1 MLDADTPQLPLWSD
15 QDRVD
20 GWTIRQSPRARR
32 LTVRVFHT
40 GRVEVVAPA
49 RSSQRTVQQFIERH
63 RSWIERKRE
72 EARRIAGP
80 EQSFPPQSIAFHANG
95 ESWKLHVA
103 GGRGR
108 VLMRVASPEL
118 LSIEGDATRRQ
129 KVCDALRKWLMRH
142 AAQSLFP
149 QLEACAREV
158 GVTYRR
164 ALIRRQRTRW
174 GSCSARGTIS
184 LNCCLLFQRPEVVRY
199 LFIHELMH
207 TRHMNHS
214 PRFWHE
220 VARHCP
226 DYRRLDRELLDGWRR
241 VPSWVFGDIRDS

>member
-1 MLDADTPQLPLWSD
+1 MLEAQTPQLPLWSD

-20 GWTIRQSPRARR
+20 GWTIRQSQRARR

-72 EARRIAGP
+72 EARRNAGP
-80 EQSFPPQSIAFHANG
+80 EQSFPPPAVAFHANG
-95 ESWKLHVA
+95 ENWKLHVA

-108 VLMRVASPEL
+108 VRMRVASPEL

-129 KVCDALRKWLMRH
+129 KVCDALRKWLMRY

-149 QLEACAREV
+149 QLETCAREV
-158 GVTYRR
+158 GVSYRR

-184 LNCCLLFQRPEVVRY
+184 LNCCLLFQRPDVVRY